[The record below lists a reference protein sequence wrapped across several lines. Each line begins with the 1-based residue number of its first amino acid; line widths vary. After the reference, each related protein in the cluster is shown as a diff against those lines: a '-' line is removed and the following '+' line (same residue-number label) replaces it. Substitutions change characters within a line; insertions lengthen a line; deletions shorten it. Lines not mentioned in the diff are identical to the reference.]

1 MTMGTGLFSI
11 AVGAILRFAVK
22 DEWDAVNLETV
33 GLILM
38 IVGVIG
44 FVVGAFWAF
53 GGNRRREAVVV
64 QRDPRDPRY
73 QGALPVAVRR
83 RSGQLAQLGEAVRP
97 ARLVKSATRLG
108 PERGPGER
116 QLGRPPRSASVSVTT
131 VSRSSGSG
139 SSQRKVYATL
149 AGGSTSRNSPER

>member
-1 MTMGTGLFSI
+1 MTMGMGLFLI
-11 AVGAILRFAVK
+11 AVGAILRFAVN

-53 GGNRRREAVVV
+53 GNRRREAVV

-73 QGALPVAVRR
+73 
-83 RSGQLAQLGEAVRP
+83 
-97 ARLVKSATRLG
+97 
-108 PERGPGER
+108 
-116 QLGRPPRSASVSVTT
+116 
-131 VSRSSGSG
+131 
-139 SSQRKVYATL
+139 
-149 AGGSTSRNSPER
+149 